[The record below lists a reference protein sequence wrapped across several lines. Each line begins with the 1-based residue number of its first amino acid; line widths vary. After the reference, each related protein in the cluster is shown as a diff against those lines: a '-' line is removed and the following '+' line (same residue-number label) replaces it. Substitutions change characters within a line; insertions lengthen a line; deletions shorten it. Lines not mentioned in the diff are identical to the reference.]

1 MKQNFQAVLKN
12 HQYKVRLAS
21 KAEFFINPRCK
32 WRRGVGLSRRG
43 TSSGGE
49 RGDGC
54 IISDRPG
61 GEGSEKVGEVRPA
74 GSR

>member
-49 RGDGC
+49 GGTDRAGRG
-54 IISDRPG
+54 
-61 GEGSEKVGEVRPA
+61 VR
-74 GSR
+74 RWER